1 MNVQTNATTIFTTNK
16 LIQNSRNIMCEYLS
30 SKGKHIPKFDA
41 KLGRYAI
48 KMLESDVARGALHF
62 HTHTHTHPR
71 ALARAHIHTYWLL
84 IMCCAGCANRIEQ
97 CLHACQVGTILLPR

>member
-1 MNVQTNATTIFTTNK
+1 MNVQTNATAIFTTNK
-16 LIQNSRNIMCEYLS
+16 LIQNSHNIMCEYLS

-62 HTHTHTHPR
+62 HTHTHTPTRARSRTHP
-71 ALARAHIHTYWLL
+71 HILVVDYHSFHDRVFDFA
-84 IMCCAGCANRIEQ
+84 MFGDM
-97 CLHACQVGTILLPR
+97 HILSQKVSF